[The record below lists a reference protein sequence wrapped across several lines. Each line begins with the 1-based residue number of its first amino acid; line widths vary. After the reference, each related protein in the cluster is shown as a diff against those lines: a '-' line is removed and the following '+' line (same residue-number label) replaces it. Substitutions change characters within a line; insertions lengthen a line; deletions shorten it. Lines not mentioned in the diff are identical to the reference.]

1 MEDLEK
7 KTGLSA
13 KDIGKL
19 RDVIFSVPEVEDARI
34 FGSRA
39 KGNFRKFS
47 DIDIALI
54 GEHVTHQHLISIIMR
69 LEDSD
74 LPYCTDIIRFS
85 SITNPDLT
93 DHITRLGISLR

>member
-7 KTGLSA
+7 RTGLSA
-13 KDIGKL
+13 KYLDIL
-19 RDVIFSVPEVEDARI
+19 RDVIFSVQEVEDARI

-39 KGNFRKFS
+39 KGTYKKFS

-54 GEHVTHQHLISIIMR
+54 GERVTHQHLISIILR
-69 LEDSD
+69 LEDSA